1 MSRPSNSK
9 KFLVGKNRSN
19 NRILKDGRLAEA
31 EAVKMEMSQ
40 KITKKN
46 NLASA
51 KKCSNMS

>member
-40 KITKKN
+40 KITKKTT
-46 NLASA
+46 
-51 KKCSNMS
+51 